1 MFEEEQAR
9 LADVILGFTPE
20 PDPFLALPGLPNVG
34 YRLGSGGAFAGTI
47 NSPQGPQVNVSVAI
61 LTAGDERMTVL
72 VSLVTTSQLRAPAF
86 SVVDSTLNTFRWNDP
101 ES

>member
-9 LADVILGFTPE
+9 LADVILGFTARARPV
-20 PDPFLALPGLPNVG
+20 PRPPGTAERRISP
-34 YRLGSGGAFAGTI
+34 RSGGAFAGTI
-47 NSPQGPQVNVSVAI
+47 NSPQGPQVNVSMAI

-72 VSLVTTSQLRAPAF
+72 VSLVTTSRLRAPAF
-86 SVVDSTLNTFRWNDP
+86 SVVDSILNTFRWNDP